1 MDTTASTA
9 FIIFSPDFSY
19 FSKGCAFLRAPR
31 GSGGRGV
38 EGGSSAG
45 TLYTCGSALFP
56 GGGGV
61 AGWQGEG
68 VGVGR
73 GGLLNHGPVG
83 RRDVSPPGDPNL
95 GSSPPRL
102 LTREPR
108 LEQSDN
114 F

>member
-1 MDTTASTA
+1 M
-9 FIIFSPDFSY
+9 
-19 FSKGCAFLRAPR
+19 
-31 GSGGRGV
+31 
-38 EGGSSAG
+38 
-45 TLYTCGSALFP
+45 FP
-56 GGGGV
+56 GGGGGGGA
-61 AGWQGEG
+61 AGRGEG

-83 RRDVSPPGDPNL
+83 RPDVSPAGDPNL